1 MKKIDLETAHI
12 DSRGTI
18 QDLLTGI
25 DINAV
30 TIVTFTPGAIRGN
43 HFHKETI
50 QWNYCLEG
58 EIRYVAQSINGNKEE
73 CILRKGDFIVTKEN
87 ESHALQGI
95 TDSKLLVLAKGP
107 RAGEAY
113 EDDTYRL
120 AEKLI

>member
-1 MKKIDLETAHI
+1 MNKIELDLAHS

-30 TIVTFTPGAIRGN
+30 TIVTFVPGAIRGN
-43 HFHKETI
+43 HYHKKTI

-58 EIRYVAQSINGNKEE
+58 EIRYVAQSINGTREE
-73 CILRKGDFIVTKEN
+73 CVLKKGDFVVTKEN

-95 TDSKLLVLAKGP
+95 TESKLLVLAKGP

-120 AEKLI
+120 SERLI